1 MKVILLQDVAK
12 IGRRFDIVEVP
23 SGYGMNKL
31 IPQGMAKPAT
41 PENVKAVQAQAASN
55 EAAKAQADEAFT
67 ELVSKAKEADISIT
81 VDANEEGRL
90 FQAIKPEVI
99 AETIAQQTG
108 QEVPLE
114 QIVIKSPIKELGE
127 HTIELV
133 SGDTV
138 VTLTITVKP
147 K

>member
-1 MKVILLQDVAK
+1 M
-12 IGRRFDIVEVP
+12 
-23 SGYGMNKL
+23 
-31 IPQGMAKPAT
+31 
-41 PENVKAVQAQAASN
+41 KAVQAQAASN